1 MPWHEVI
8 KLLHSLVSLS
18 TVFSRTYKSIQM
30 LTGCYQLWIPKGLK
44 SLMLLISSF
53 TLFITVQNLRK
64 WLHKVGMPLLSRQ
77 AKWERAEKV
86 GGKKGWDFSTFL
98 ADFLSWNFNSQ
109 SDFILISTTFSKWLP
124 KMRCH
129 VKFS

>member
-1 MPWHEVI
+1 
-8 KLLHSLVSLS
+8 
-18 TVFSRTYKSIQM
+18 
-30 LTGCYQLWIPKGLK
+30 
-44 SLMLLISSF
+44 MLLISSF

-98 ADFLSWNFNSQ
+98 ADFLS
-109 SDFILISTTFSKWLP
+109 
-124 KMRCH
+124 
-129 VKFS
+129 